1 MIRKGRFAIWN
12 CNEYELISYQRQHY
26 LKSKNEADLECGFS
40 QLKGQEQAFIK
51 RVSIRELED
60 AYEIFQYAMVASYR
74 FAVEGYNERMDTV
87 ALVTHNPFVKE
98 KLNVRPYGK
107 GQYIIEIPLGEIEIE
122 EDCIPILGFENK
134 ET

>member
-26 LKSKNEADLECGFS
+26 LKSKNESDIEHGFRK
-40 QLKGQEQAFIK
+40 LKGRNQAFVK
-51 RVSIRELED
+51 RVSVRELED
-60 AYEIFQYAMVASYR
+60 AYEVFQYAMVASYR
-74 FAVEGYNERMDTV
+74 FAVEGYNEKQDTV

-107 GQYIIEIPLGEIEIE
+107 GQYIIEVPKRDVEIE
-122 EDCIPILGFENK
+122 EDRIPILGFENK
-134 ET
+134 KT